1 MNTDRVSIVKPSFEH
16 FDSLVEINISAE
28 VRQFL
33 GGPIEKSEA
42 IERAT
47 YITGDHQELCWS
59 VLDKSGD
66 FLGFI
71 IVHEHHDSE
80 KLEISYQFLTESWGK
95 GYAFESMEVV
105 LEYLFEK
112 LGIDQVLAETQ
123 LKNLKSIKLLSRL
136 GFSELKRLERC
147 GESQIL
153 FAKQASNSDIQD

>member
-1 MNTDRVSIVKPSFEH
+1 MKTDRVSIVKPSSEH
-16 FDSLVEINISAE
+16 FDSLVEININE
-28 VRQFL
+28 KVRKFL

-80 KLEISYQFLTESWGK
+80 NLEVSYQFLPETWGK
-95 GYAFESMEVV
+95 GYAFEAMQVV
-105 LEYLFEK
+105 LEHLFEK

-123 LKNLKSIKLLSRL
+123 QKNLQSIRLLKKLGFCELKLL
-136 GFSELKRLERC
+136 ERF
-147 GESQIL
+147 GETQIL
-153 FAKQASNSDIQD
+153 FAKQASGS

>member
-42 IERAT
+42 IDRAT

-80 KLEISYQFLTESWGK
+80 KLEISYQFLPESWGQ
-95 GYAFESMEVV
+95 GYAFESVQIA
-105 LEYLFEK
+105 LEHIFK
-112 LGIDQVLAETQ
+112 RLGIDQVLAETQ
-123 LKNLKSIKLLSRL
+123 QKNLQSVRLLKKLGFCELKLL
-136 GFSELKRLERC
+136 ERF
-147 GESQIL
+147 GETQIL
-153 FAKQASNSDIQD
+153 FSKQA